1 MRTISFGASAVL
13 VLGCAL
19 SKLTMQIGGLRI
31 GCAHSIAL
39 PHFLQSPR
47 RGPPPLPCMSAT
59 RCSTEVPTGAGRNP
73 YRGVKRSKLQFE
85 RGRMRAFFVAT
96 SMAAIIGMLV
106 ATGAIAHESWFVRVC
121 PTKTEANRVHLAFSG
136 GQQGFSWSWIKGQT
150 RDEIDLPRRFR
161 SLPKLYIRGITVSMP
176 GKIQAHAYVCIGFR
190 DHIVDRMEFDDHAVR
205 QKNWNDTDDCAC

>member
-1 MRTISFGASAVL
+1 
-13 VLGCAL
+13 
-19 SKLTMQIGGLRI
+19 
-31 GCAHSIAL
+31 
-39 PHFLQSPR
+39 
-47 RGPPPLPCMSAT
+47 MSAT

-136 GQQGFSWSWIKGQT
+136 GRQGFSWSWIKGQT

-161 SLPKLYIRGITVSMP
+161 TVPKLYIRGITAQSRATYNLTPMSASGFVTISFSAWNSMITRCAKRIGMILMIVP
-176 GKIQAHAYVCIGFR
+176 ASRVTEERHPSLGKPFS
-190 DHIVDRMEFDDHAVR
+190 
-205 QKNWNDTDDCAC
+205 